1 MIPITG
7 IIKSLI
13 TLWQENCCSF
23 LCLIFINWP
32 LTFLYIYIIITDI
45 NCRKMLGEVVKKLEK
60 RSIKKESL
68 ERILDEFIKKAKG
81 EDIYV

>member
-1 MIPITG
+1 
-7 IIKSLI
+7 
-13 TLWQENCCSF
+13 
-23 LCLIFINWP
+23 
-32 LTFLYIYIIITDI
+32 
-45 NCRKMLGEVVKKLEK
+45 MLGEVVKKLEK

>member
-1 MIPITG
+1 M
-7 IIKSLI
+7 
-13 TLWQENCCSF
+13 N
-23 LCLIFINWP
+23 
-32 LTFLYIYIIITDI
+32 Y
-45 NCRKMLGEVVKKLEK
+45 RKMLGEVVKKLEK